1 MGKKTS
7 KSTQTVS
14 IPPEVLARYNA
25 VNTRAEAA
33 ANTPYKLYGGEFVAG
48 LTDTQKAGMAG
59 INAAANQAQP
69 YYASATN
76 YLQNAQ
82 SATQPYFSQAG
93 NAYNAGLA
101 QGQDYLGAAT
111 GAAQQ
116 GGQAVNASDLDA
128 AAINKYMSP
137 YLQNVLQGTAGL
149 LNQQNQQA
157 MSGQLGNAVRQGAF
171 GGDRGGIAA
180 ANLAQQQRLADASIF
195 SNLLNQGY
203 NTALSTAAGQQAL
216 NLSAA
221 QANRTAQQSLA
232 DRLAALGQQGFNQY
246 SATGQN
252 VQGLGKDIYNTGAA
266 TSKSMADLGT
276 GAQNAAIQGAQAQM
290 NAGAVEQATKQAEDT
305 AYYNQFKEQQSY
317 PFQVAQFLANIA
329 EGTGALSGST
339 TTTAQPGGF
348 FSDERMKENI
358 QKVGKTY
365 DGQHIYRYNYK
376 GDPTTHI
383 GLIAQE
389 VEHHHPEAV
398 GLAGGM
404 KTVDYDKAT
413 DEAAQHAPH
422 KGLGGFLSSP
432 AALWLAS
439 PLLASQMQQGG
450 DEDPAEK
457 ALGGASMGGGVTP
470 LQAGQGFADGGLAG
484 DPAYMMELYKQLFA
498 LGANRGINGM
508 QGIPVTPG
516 DIPELMVAKGIEGL
530 GGNKVADAVNA
541 VDAIGQL
548 GGRLGAWRY
557 GRRPQEEPRRPMDER
572 LPAKPDTP
580 PLTYDDIYPQA
591 VATGGFIEDPQ
602 EKAGLGAAAV
612 EASKPQGGL
621 GEAAPSS
628 GPPAH
633 SDIPDPIMPKVDTP
647 QKDIKFGQPS
657 GTANKLAVADAPV
670 KPTNHGSQTLSDL
683 ANIAKIASAFIP
695 AGAAHGGRIH
705 RDMGGGMPYA
715 SDSQSIVPNQA
726 PEQHQLMTAQGTS
739 GGGGGGAMGAV
750 GKIAG
755 AAANFIPGGGIA
767 KKVLGGIGSLFSDER
782 VKENIRPIGELFDG
796 QKVYSYNLKGDNR
809 TQIGLL
815 AQEVEHHNPHA
826 VGHSGG
832 LKTVDYH
839 DATQHAAHRGHFAYG
854 GEPEEDS
861 EITSPTL
868 LHLMQTLNPLGVKT
882 TGLPEK
888 KALSRQNN
896 FWSSGVNDGPMN
908 KGLIASAE
916 PEPVENMMPTRESLE
931 TKEKKPGLE
940 NAVNDFSEKPE
951 TRSLPTNVMQIA
963 RLIHAAEGNGAAETS
978 SARGRYGITSGTYH
992 TYFKRAFPQQAEQL
1006 GYSGIEQ
1013 LRKTPKGEAL
1023 NEQFGPMIISDN
1035 ANFLRENG
1043 FEPNAQNVYLAHFLG
1058 PGGARSVLKAL
1069 AKSPNT
1075 PVEMAINKESID
1087 ANPWVFGHKNNVRTV
1102 GQLVK
1107 YVGGRM
1113 AEMDKYLRNRRA
1125 DGGLV
1130 GRNGYQTAG
1139 TVLDPD
1145 DPANY
1150 QGYAAPDEAALA
1162 KTQFPA
1168 DKIPSFVNMDFYSRA
1183 KAEREGY
1190 SDDPNQASPEYKA
1203 LAQALDTESAN
1214 RAGSNAN
1221 NGQVSSQQNV
1231 SKSTDLPP
1239 EPPAKRAGLVSRV
1252 FGYDPAHPYQRG
1264 IDPQTNMPKD
1274 NNFFHRLGHGETD
1287 AVLAAIQGLAA
1298 MGTAPTRSLGVALAT
1313 GLGAG
1318 AQAYQQ
1324 QRQFGLEGRKT
1335 AAQEMQAKATAQQAQ
1350 NEALQAKA
1358 SWKTAVAGGYNAVSN
1373 WLDKA
1378 QNTAIKLRNM
1388 GAPDTQLEALI
1399 SDGRKQLFAMQQ
1411 SGLGGSSVPPVE
1423 GAAPAPGL
1431 VPQAQTPQAQSPAPQ
1446 VQPPQD
1452 QAQPPQ
1458 AAQTPAPQAAQ
1469 DDSQLPEY
1477 TAPNIQLP
1485 NENDPAAMRAYAAK
1499 IAPFD
1504 PETARLW
1511 TEKANALDPLEAV
1524 GNPKI
1529 IDAEAQARY
1538 KNETLGT
1545 LSDQMPKVDASLS
1558 VLNQF
1563 ADAVEKLPGAWQGPL
1578 SAQIQPLMSG
1588 LNQLSQALGMP
1599 PIFDPQKIARGEDAA
1614 KQSQRLVSTLTA
1626 AFRGTAGEGVM
1637 NNIMSEVPTMLN
1649 SKEGASRLV
1658 SSIRQANRAT
1668 HAQYEY
1674 ALNYKGDDYRRMYSD
1689 FNRTYPPEY
1698 WNARVRAD
1706 QHFSSPENR
1715 WVVEAAK
1722 KDPKMNFKIKGMKAS
1737 DYFNK
1742 NYRGIGGAAGV
1753 LNIFQGM
1760 W

>member
-33 ANTPYKLYGGEFVAG
+33 ANTPYQLYGGEFVAG

-82 SATQPYFSQAG
+82 SQTQPYFT
-93 NAYNAGLA
+93 NAGQAYGAGLE
-101 QGQDYLGAAT
+101 QGQGYLGAAT
-111 GAAQQ
+111 NAAQQ
-116 GGQAVNASDLDA
+116 GGQNIYASDLNA
-128 AAINKYMSP
+128 EAINKYMSP

-203 NTALSTAAGQQAL
+203 NNALNTAVGQQAV

-252 VQGLGKDIYNTGAA
+252 MQGLGKDIYATGAA

-413 DEAAQHAPH
+413 DEAAHHAH
-422 KGLGGFLSSP
+422 H
-432 AALWLAS
+432 
-439 PLLASQMQQGG
+439 
-450 DEDPAEK
+450 K

-470 LQAGQGFADGGLAG
+470 SQAGQGFADGGLAG

-508 QGIPVTPG
+508 QGIPVAPG

-530 GGNKVADAVNA
+530 GGNKVADTVNA
-541 VDAIGQL
+541 IDAIGQL

-572 LPAKPDTP
+572 PPERPAHL
-580 PLTYDDIYPQA
+580 PLTYDDAYPQA
-591 VATGGFIEDPQ
+591 VATGGVIEDPQ

-621 GEAAPSS
+621 GEATPSS

-633 SDIPDPIMPKVDTP
+633 SDIPDPIAPKVDAP

-657 GTANKLAVADAPV
+657 GGNKLAVANAPV
-670 KPTNHGSQTLSDL
+670 KPTNHGSQTISDL
-683 ANIAKIASAFIP
+683 ANIVKIASAFTP

-705 RDMGGGMPYA
+705 RDMGGGMPYS
-715 SDSQSIVPNQA
+715 SDTQSIVPNQA
-726 PEQHQLMTAQGTS
+726 PEQRQLMTAAPLQ
-739 GGGGGGAMGAV
+739 GGGGGLL
-750 GKIAG
+750 GK
-755 AAANFIPGGGIA
+755 
-767 KKVLGGIGSLFSDER
+767 IGSLAGIGMAAAKIFSDAR
-782 VKENIRPIGELFDG
+782 AKENIRPIGELFDG
-796 QKVYSYNLKGDNR
+796 QKVYSYNLKGENR

-854 GEPEEDS
+854 GEPEDDS
-861 EITSPTL
+861 EIISPTL
-868 LHLMQTLNPLGVKT
+868 LHLMQSLNPLGVKT

-896 FWSSGVNDGPMN
+896 FWSSGVSDAPMN
-908 KGLIASAE
+908 RGLAAAAE
-916 PEPVENMMPTRESLE
+916 AEPVENMMPTRESLE
-931 TKEKKPGLE
+931 AEGKKPGLQ

-963 RLIHAAEGNGAAETS
+963 RLIHAAEGNGASDTS
-978 SARGRYGITSGTYH
+978 SARGRYGITQDTYH
-992 TYFKRAFPQQAEQL
+992 TYFKRVFPQQAKQL
-1006 GYSGIEQ
+1006 GYSGIER
-1013 LRKTPKGEAL
+1013 LRRTPKGEAL

-1043 FEPNAQNVYLAHFLG
+1043 FEPNATNVYLAHFLG
-1058 PGGARSVLKAL
+1058 AGGARRALQAL

-1075 PVEMAINKESID
+1075 PVEMAVNKQSID

-1113 AEMDKYLRNRRA
+1113 AEMDKYLRGRHAEGGAAGRHGYA
-1125 DGGLV
+1125 VDGYV
-1130 GRNGYQTAG
+1130 N
-1139 TVLDPD
+1139 PD
-1145 DPANY
+1145 DPQNQWRKIDPATGQELLNDTPPPASKLKTAGLNNTPIVAQADILNQANEELNRGLSAY
-1150 QGYAAPDEAALA
+1150 QKPERD
-1162 KTQFPA
+1162 
-1168 DKIPSFVNMDFYSRA
+1168 
-1183 KAEREGY
+1183 AEIDR
-1190 SDDPNQASPEYKA
+1190 DDPGFGAQGGP
-1203 LAQALDTESAN
+1203 LANETD
-1214 RAGSNAN
+1214 AGTP
-1221 NGQVSSQQNV
+1221 QNTV
-1231 SKSTDLPP
+1231 TNSTLPP
-1239 EPPAKRAGLVSRV
+1239 TPPAKKAGLMQRV
-1252 FGYDPAHPYQRG
+1252 FGYDPSRPYDRE
-1264 IDPQTNMPKD
+1264 KD
-1274 NNFFHRLGHGETD
+1274 QSFFHRLGHGETD
-1287 AVLAAIQGLAA
+1287 AVLSALQGLAA

-1324 QRQFGLEGRKT
+1324 QREFGLEGRKT

-1358 SWKTAVAGGYNAVSN
+1358 SWKTAVASGYNAVSN
-1373 WLDKA
+1373 WVEKA

-1388 GAPDTQLEALI
+1388 GAPDVQLEALI
-1399 SDGRKQLFAMQQ
+1399 SDGRKQLFAMERG
-1411 SGLGGSSVPPVE
+1411 GLGGSSMPPVE

-1431 VPQAQTPQAQSPAPQ
+1431 APQAQAPQAQL
-1446 VQPPQD
+1446 
-1452 QAQPPQ
+1452 
-1458 AAQTPAPQAAQ
+1458 PAPQAQAPQ
-1469 DDSQLPEY
+1469 AQLPAPQAQVPQAAEAGDQLPDY

-1511 TEKANALDPLEAV
+1511 TEKANAIDPLEAQ

-1563 ADAVEKLPGAWQGPL
+1563 ADAVENLPGAWQGPL
-1578 SAQIQPLMSG
+1578 SAQGQSLMAG

-1599 PIFDPQKIARGEDAA
+1599 PIFDPKKIASGEDAA

-1637 NNIMSEVPTMLN
+1637 NNIMAEVPTMLN

-1658 SSIRQANRAT
+1658 SSIRQANRAS

-1674 ALNYKGDDYRRMYSD
+1674 ALNYKGGDYRRMYSD

-1698 WNARVRAD
+1698 WNARVKAD
-1706 QHFSSPENR
+1706 QHFSRPENR

-1722 KDPKMNFKIKGMKAS
+1722 KDPKMNFKIKGMRAS

-1753 LNIFQGM
+1753 LNVFQGM